1 METKNKVFKIFPR
14 KYEDPE
20 GYLSAYLTKEDKEI
34 YNAVFVN
41 EKTGKILDQLPL
53 PREWYDIYRADR
65 RIPKNTN
72 FIRYC
77 GNDTWEFKGPN
88 GKISRITNKKNY
100 GKRITISKNKV
111 INLYIHNILM
121 ILFKA
126 TPGDY
131 KEKNLTVDHIDRD
144 EYNFSLSNLRWA
156 DKSMQNENRNEADA
170 NRIYYSIQHKKA
182 FELKDLSKLEKD
194 RIQRAARRGWKSKI
208 DSLPNACNWKILDK
222 NLFNIHGAEYLI
234 NLESDKNW
242 VKSNYSL
249 DNRPIYVHKD
259 LGYFKIR
266 NNFITKGSKQKNRN
280 WKDPNGKNIY
290 DYKFEGVIDNVSG
303 KKYKFLLAHRLIHK
317 VINDPSFN
325 LDNPDIKIDHRN
337 SNHEDNRPENLQA
350 CTTADNNRNPNS
362 VAKRYKP
369 VIQFSKDGKR
379 IIAIFPSIKDAQ
391 IILSVEKSSISRCCS
406 GKQKS
411 YKGYIWKYEDD
422 FLNNYIPE
430 LKKTDPKLV
439 EDLMKQYEALKRKP

>member
-20 GYLSAYLTKEDKEI
+20 GYLSAYLTKEDGEI

-41 EKTGKILDQLPL
+41 EKTGEILDQLPL

-88 GKISRITNKKNY
+88 GKISRITKTNRKNY
-100 GKRITISKNKV
+100 SKHITISKNKR
-111 INLYIHNILM
+111 IPLYIHNILM

-131 KEKNLTVDHIDRD
+131 KEKNLTVDHIDKD

-156 DKSMQNENRNEADA
+156 DKSKQSENQNKQNA
-170 NRIYYSIQHKKA
+170 NRIYYSTQYKKA
-182 FELKDLSKLEKD
+182 FGTEDLSELEKD
-194 RIQRAARRGWKSKI
+194 RVQKAASGGRKAKI
-208 DSLPNACNWKILDK
+208 DALPNACNWKVFDR

-249 DNRPIYVHKD
+249 DNRPIHVHKD

-266 NNFITKGSKQKNRN
+266 NNFITKGSKQKKKLERSK
-280 WKDPNGKNIY
+280 W
-290 DYKFEGVIDNVSG
+290 
-303 KKYKFLLAHRLIHK
+303 KKY
-317 VINDPSFN
+317 S
-325 LDNPDIKIDHRN
+325 
-337 SNHEDNRPENLQA
+337 
-350 CTTADNNRNPNS
+350 
-362 VAKRYKP
+362 
-369 VIQFSKDGKR
+369 
-379 IIAIFPSIKDAQ
+379 
-391 IILSVEKSSISRCCS
+391 
-406 GKQKS
+406 
-411 YKGYIWKYEDD
+411 
-422 FLNNYIPE
+422 
-430 LKKTDPKLV
+430 
-439 EDLMKQYEALKRKP
+439 